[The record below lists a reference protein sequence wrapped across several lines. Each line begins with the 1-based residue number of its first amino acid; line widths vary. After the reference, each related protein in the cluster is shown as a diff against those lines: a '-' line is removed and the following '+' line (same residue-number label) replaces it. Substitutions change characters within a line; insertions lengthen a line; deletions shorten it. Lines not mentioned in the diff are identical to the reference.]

1 MKKLFVFDLDFTL
14 WDAGGTWCDCTIPPY
29 RIKQDEVLDSE
40 GAHIK
45 LYPDVIKILNRL
57 REQGKI
63 IAVASR
69 TNAPKN
75 AKQLLNLLK
84 IDQLIDFK
92 EIYPK
97 EKTNHLKE
105 IALRSGVD
113 YKQMVFFDDEMRNI
127 NDVATLG
134 VECIHIPEG
143 INESIVQRYI

>member
-1 MKKLFVFDLDFTL
+1 MFVFDLDFTL

-29 RIKQDEVLDSE
+29 RIKQDQVLDSE

-57 REQGKI
+57 KQEGKL

-69 TNAPKN
+69 SNAPKN
-75 AKQLLNLLK
+75 AKQLMNLLK
-84 IDQLIDFK
+84 IDQLVDYK

-105 IALRSGVD
+105 ISSRSGID
-113 YKQMVFFDDEMRNI
+113 FNQMVFFDDEMRNI

-134 VECIHIPEG
+134 VECIYINEG